1 MEPLKH
7 HLFIYIWMENSLK
20 LETQTDFRLNIAA
33 NHCQT
38 VRLLCFRATLAG
50 ILGFYLAYFAN

>member
-1 MEPLKH
+1 
-7 HLFIYIWMENSLK
+7 MENSLK

-50 ILGFYLAYFAN
+50 ILGFYLAYFTN